1 MPNDFINDAAEG
13 VGPIDTINYFCEVEY
28 ERELE
33 RARAASVAPPK
44 EVIQTEK
51 LRDSVILLPKIQN
64 YRSLARLGETHQ
76 SCCHP
81 ERETILAYDTMY
93 RFNYPVEEDEY
104 F

>member
-51 LRDSVILLPKIQN
+51 LRDSVILLPKIQK
-64 YRSLARLGETHQ
+64 YVDLF
-76 SCCHP
+76 CH
-81 ERETILAYDTMY
+81 LF
-93 RFNYPVEEDEY
+93 FNSR
-104 F
+104 